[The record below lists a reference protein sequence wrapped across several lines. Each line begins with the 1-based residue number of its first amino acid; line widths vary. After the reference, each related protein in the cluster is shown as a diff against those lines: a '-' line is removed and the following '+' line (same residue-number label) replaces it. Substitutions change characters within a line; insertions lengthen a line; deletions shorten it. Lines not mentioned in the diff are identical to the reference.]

1 MRCLLF
7 LIPALL
13 CAAPARYARVG
24 DFDGQVEVQLTPADR
39 WMPAERNLP
48 LPESAWIRT
57 GPASRVEIELD
68 EGSVWRLGPESQ
80 GGLSDYTRH
89 STGQRVTLLLLD
101 RGLAYFSG
109 SAGASDSLLLVV
121 PGAQVAVTKPARLRF
136 EAADIATQLAVL
148 QGVARFSSPAAEIDV
163 AQGQTSRV
171 EPAHPNRF
179 FLYRDVTPIDLDRWS
194 AARDKTLASAI
205 SGLHVPQRYG
215 LADLDSAGQW
225 VQTDDLGAVWQPK
238 SAEGWTP
245 YRNGHWRWF
254 DGLGYAWVSDES
266 WGWLPYHYG
275 RWTRHGDL
283 GWVWG
288 PSSNGVFKPG
298 EVFWMRGARF
308 AAWGPLAPGEEWNP
322 AGLPTQYAAANLTF
336 ASFPPETPM
345 IDPAGFTDQPK
356 EPLKAATFVA
366 ALPSP
371 ALPPSR
377 LDALRP
383 LVSVNALRV
392 LPEPAEPAPPAS
404 ARIERAPQPAVI
416 ATPAPQP
423 PEEVAVPVPVP
434 VYLGF
439 VVTATPPPSGKPAP
453 PAALASSGKPAPKPV
468 TIPAPLPPH
477 NPRRPIDRPRDGQE
491 GPAVSRVQADFE
503 TGRWTKA
510 LDDLDDWTRRYPQS
524 PLAALRLYDYMQAHS
539 ALAHPDRVL
548 EYGAQVISG
557 EEGGLDEQ
565 QVAGLLYLTMVNAEA
580 IAKPSKQQR
589 ELGAAAAQS
598 LLDSLP
604 RYFEDNRRPTRTS
617 PEQWA
622 GSRKQLETVARDALR
637 KLAPVAQASRPAQ

>member
-1 MRCLLF
+1 MLRCLLF

-24 DFDGQVEVQLTPADR
+24 DFDGQVEVQLTPADP

-57 GPASRVEIELD
+57 GVASRVEIELD

-80 GGLSDYTRH
+80 GGLSDYTRR

-101 RGLAYFSG
+101 HGLAYFSG
-109 SAGASDSLLLVV
+109 SASAPDSLLLVV
-121 PGAQVAVTKPARLRF
+121 PGAQVAVTKAARLRF
-136 EAADIATQLAVL
+136 EAADVATQLAVL

-171 EPAHPNRF
+171 EPSHPNRF
-179 FLYRDVTPIDLDRWS
+179 FLYREVTPIDLDGWS
-194 AARDKTLASAI
+194 TARDKTLASAI

-225 VQTDDLGAVWQPK
+225 IQTDDLGTVWQPK
-238 SAEGWTP
+238 AAEGWTP
-245 YRNGHWRWF
+245 YRSGRWRWF
-254 DGLGYAWVSDES
+254 GGLGYTWVSDES

-283 GWVWG
+283 GWVWA

-308 AAWGPLAPGEEWNP
+308 AAWGPLAPGEAWNP
-322 AGLPTQYAAANLTF
+322 ASVPAQYAGLNLTF
-336 ASFPPETPM
+336 AAFLPEAPA
-345 IDPAGFTDQPK
+345 IDLAGFADPPK
-356 EPLKAATFVA
+356 EPLKAATFVV

-371 ALPPSR
+371 AFPASH

-383 LVSVNALRV
+383 LVSLNALRV
-392 LPEPAEPAPPAS
+392 SPEPAEPTQPAS
-404 ARIERAPQPAVI
+404 ARIEQAPQPTVI
-416 ATPAPQP
+416 APAPPPP

-439 VVTATPPPSGKPAP
+439 VVTATPPPSPKPALP
-453 PAALASSGKPAPKPV
+453 VPTTSSKPAPKPV

-491 GPAVSRVQADFE
+491 GSAISRVQTDLE
-503 TGRWTKA
+503 TGRWPKA
-510 LDDLDDWTRRYPQS
+510 LEDLDDWTRRYPQS
-524 PLAALRLYDYMQAHS
+524 PLSGLRLYDYMQAHS

-548 EYGAQVISG
+548 EYGAQVISAG
-557 EEGGLDEQ
+557 EGGLDEQ
-565 QVAGLLYLTMVNAEA
+565 QVAGVLYLTMLNAET
-580 IAKPSKQQR
+580 IAKPSQQQR
-589 ELGAAAAQS
+589 ALGAAAAQS
-598 LLDSLP
+598 LLESLP
-604 RYFEDNRRPTRTS
+604 GYFEDNRRPPGS
-617 PEQWA
+617 SAEQWA
-622 GSRKQLETVARDALR
+622 GSHKQLETVAREALK
-637 KLAPVAQASRPAQ
+637 KLAPVTQASRPAQ